1 MTMFEEVRHT
11 GSVENTGFRGA
22 ISFMRLLVMASIVL
36 VSAGSVLML
45 GLPVSIAGILAGIA
59 VAALLVGSNNLFEIA
74 NTKCPNCSKDIFTI
88 NDFGSY
94 ECPNCQQKLRIEGRK
109 ARMVNY

>member
-11 GSVENTGFRGA
+11 GSVANTGFRGA
-22 ISFMRLLVMASIVL
+22 ISFMRLFVMANIVL

-45 GLPVSIAGILAGIA
+45 GLPVPVAGILAGIA
-59 VAALLVGSNNLFEIA
+59 LAALLVGSKNLFDVA
-74 NTKCPNCSKDIFTI
+74 NTKCPKCSTEIFTI

-94 ECPNCQQKLRIEGRK
+94 QCTNCQQKLRIEGRK
-109 ARMVNY
+109 ARMINY